1 MKNRGPTLQI
11 RLPAED
17 HARLHE
23 FAVLH
28 GISHNKVV
36 MEAVLAFIASK
47 EWEKEVDKQGPF
59 ATQIKEAKEELKAA
73 FAKGVNRIS
82 ALLAKTAIS
91 AETANE
97 LLAANADL
105 KASLGQARHLA
116 AKKVARALS
125 YEEQKAAEGM
135 NRFIDK

>member
-1 MKNRGPTLQI
+1 MGYRAPTIQI
-11 RLPAED
+11 RLPAKD

-23 FAVLH
+23 FAVLT
-28 GISHNKVV
+28 GITHSEVV
-36 MEAVLAFIASK
+36 RKAVIAFLASA
-47 EWEKEVDKQGPF
+47 ELQKEVDRQNPV
-59 ATQIKEAKEELKAA
+59 AIQIKEAKEELKAV

-97 LLAANADL
+97 LLAANAEL

-135 NRFIDK
+135 NKFIGN